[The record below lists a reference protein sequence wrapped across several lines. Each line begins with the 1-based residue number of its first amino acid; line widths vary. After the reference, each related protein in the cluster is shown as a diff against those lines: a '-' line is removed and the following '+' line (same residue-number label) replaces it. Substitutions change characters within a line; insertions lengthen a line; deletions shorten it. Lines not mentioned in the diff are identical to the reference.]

1 MQSIHVFEVDLNLL
15 GTDDLYNKIHFL
27 GYNVFQVS
35 HLAME
40 YIYDEDSDFQ
50 SNSPV
55 EIGAI
60 RKVVGIQNIV
70 NPFFSMDMMEEQ
82 QHEDGEDISENG
94 YNPNLPFKLME
105 NINGKDERIMKFKH
119 SCGEE
124 ISCVNFDWPYIMCS
138 NKVCNKKILR
148 KDIEFVG
155 GIYLFV
161 GE

>member
-1 MQSIHVFEVDLNLL
+1 MQTIFIFEVEILKA
-15 GTDDLYNKIHFL
+15 GTSEIFKTIHL
-27 GYNVFQVS
+27 IGYNLFQVS
-35 HLAME
+35 HIAMH
-40 YIYDEDSDFQ
+40 IVYDEDGEFKNELLEVGS
-50 SNSPV
+50 
-55 EIGAI
+55 I
-60 RKVVGIQNIV
+60 RKLPEVKRIY
-70 NPFFSMDMMEEQ
+70 NPEFVIEMLELEDEEDD
-82 QHEDGEDISENG
+82 ENFLENG

-119 SCGEE
+119 SCGHE
-124 ISCVNFDWPYIMCS
+124 ISCVNFDWPYILCP